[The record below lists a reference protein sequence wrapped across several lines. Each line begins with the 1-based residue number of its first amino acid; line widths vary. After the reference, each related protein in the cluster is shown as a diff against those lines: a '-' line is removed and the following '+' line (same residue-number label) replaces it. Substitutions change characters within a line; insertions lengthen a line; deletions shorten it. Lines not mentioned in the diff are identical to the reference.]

1 MDLGDLG
8 FWEGESASSRPPI
21 AMVLDRDAVAAHRAE
36 LTATH
41 SRKGVSFSLL
51 ANDIAKLLTFFT
63 DNDMDVDCVHYDVD
77 RSNEE
82 SWQAEWLEYAQ
93 RTQV

>member
-1 MDLGDLG
+1 MG
-8 FWEGESASSRPPI
+8 FWEGEGAPSRPPI
-21 AMVLDRDAVAAHRAE
+21 AMTLDRDAVAAHRAE

>member
-1 MDLGDLG
+1 MG
-8 FWEGESASSRPPI
+8 FGKARVHLLALPL
-21 AMVLDRDAVAAHRAE
+21 AMVLDRDSVAAHRAE

-41 SRKGVSFSLL
+41 TRKGVSFSLL
-51 ANDIAKLLTFFT
+51 ANDVAKLLTFFT

-82 SWQAEWLEYAQ
+82 SWQS
-93 RTQV
+93 